1 MMEAVTESCEVEE
14 RKKKKWK
21 VVAIDMTEINVSLAL
36 AALAGM
42 PGPVY
47 RALH

>member
-1 MMEAVTESCEVEE
+1 MN
-14 RKKKKWK
+14 

-42 PGPVY
+42 TGPVY
-47 RALH
+47 HAL